1 MSQAPMS
8 SDATSDDKLWAA
20 LAYVFTPLV
29 PIILLLMQDKKDR
42 PFIKAHNAQALAWGV
57 VFYVIVTV
65 TSFFLIGLCIWPLGL
80 ILIIYL
86 IYKERS
92 RYVAFHSLQAF
103 VFQAICWFGG
113 SALAIVSSLLSGVV
127 PFIGLLCLPLAC
139 IFGILPVVAL
149 IYGTIGGI
157 QVNQGQ
163 DFKYWFVGD
172 WVLNTFMK

>member
-1 MSQAPMS
+1 MSEQIPQTPPAPLTP
-8 SDATSDDKLWAA
+8 AEEKQWAM
-20 LAYVFTPLV
+20 LSHFSVLLNLV
-29 PIILLLMQDKKDR
+29 TGFL
-42 PFIKAHNAQALAWGV
+42 GV
-57 VFYVIVTV
+57 VA
-65 TSFFLIGLCIWPLGL
+65 P
-80 ILIIYL
+80 LIIYL

-103 VFQAICWFGG
+103 VFQVICWFGG
-113 SALAIVSSLLSGVV
+113 SALAIVSSLLSGVI

-149 IYGTIGGI
+149 VYGTIGGI

>member
-1 MSQAPMS
+1 MSEQIPQTPPAPLTP
-8 SDATSDDKLWAA
+8 AEEKQWAM
-20 LAYVFTPLV
+20 LSHFSVLLNLV
-29 PIILLLMQDKKDR
+29 TGFL
-42 PFIKAHNAQALAWGV
+42 GV
-57 VFYVIVTV
+57 VA
-65 TSFFLIGLCIWPLGL
+65 P
-80 ILIIYL
+80 LIIYL

>member
-1 MSQAPMS
+1 MSEQIPQ
-8 SDATSDDKLWAA
+8 
-20 LAYVFTPLV
+20 TPLV
-29 PIILLLMQDKKDR
+29 PLTPAEEKQWAMLSHFSVLLNL
-42 PFIKAHNAQALAWGV
+42 FTGFLGV
-57 VFYVIVTV
+57 VA
-65 TSFFLIGLCIWPLGL
+65 PLV
-80 ILIIYL
+80 IYL
-86 IYKERS
+86 IYKDRS

-103 VFQAICWFGG
+103 VFQAVCWFGG
-113 SALAIVSSLLSGVV
+113 SVLAIISSLLSGVI
-127 PFIGLLCLPLAC
+127 PFIGLICLPLAC